1 MNYQEVAFVL
11 KIPTREVKEFFMS
24 YLNKD
29 KVTLKDLIPINELAY
44 KFGNIVSI
52 DKRYDRLCKFSFY
65 LRECK
70 KSYRNF
76 LNDKQSIKKKRF
88 TGGKTVFY
96 KILSEEELV
105 EIDKNLRF
113 KHKYLYE
120 TKGVSK
126 EIS

>member
-1 MNYQEVAFVL
+1 MNYQEVVFVL
-11 KIPTREVKEFFMS
+11 KILTREAKEFFLS

-29 KVTLKDLIPINELAY
+29 KVILKDLIPINELAY

-52 DKRYDRLCKFSFY
+52 DNRYDGLCKFSFY

-88 TGGKTVFY
+88 VGGKTVF
-96 KILSEEELV
+96 LSEEELV
-105 EIDKNLRF
+105 KVDKNLRF
-113 KHKYLYE
+113 KHKFLYE
-120 TKGVSK
+120 TW
-126 EIS
+126 

>member
-11 KIPTREVKEFFMS
+11 KIPTREAKEFFLS

-29 KVTLKDLIPINELAY
+29 KVTLKDLIPINELAF
-44 KFGNIVSI
+44 KFGTIVSI
-52 DKRYDRLCKFSFY
+52 DKRYDGLCKFSFY

-88 TGGKTVFY
+88 TGGKTAFY
-96 KILSEEELV
+96 KILSEDELV

-113 KHKYLYE
+113 KHKYLYG
-120 TKGVSK
+120 TKTVPS
-126 EIS
+126 